1 MGPPWLY
8 DGLSREELEEKV
20 TSFST
25 ESGTFAVRK
34 LKGRISMCVVY
45 KGKPTHHVI
54 SKDAETGTFEVNKKQ
69 FGSPKSRINEKDGF
83 LHELRAKGPI
93 NSPPI
98 VLIFCASFLLSTII
112 L

>member
-34 LKGRISMCVVY
+34 LKARISMCVVY

-69 FGSPKSRINEKDGF
+69 FGSPKSLNQVHLLCSFAVRC
-83 LHELRAKGPI
+83 PPCP
-93 NSPPI
+93 SPT
-98 VLIFCASFLLSTII
+98 S
-112 L
+112 